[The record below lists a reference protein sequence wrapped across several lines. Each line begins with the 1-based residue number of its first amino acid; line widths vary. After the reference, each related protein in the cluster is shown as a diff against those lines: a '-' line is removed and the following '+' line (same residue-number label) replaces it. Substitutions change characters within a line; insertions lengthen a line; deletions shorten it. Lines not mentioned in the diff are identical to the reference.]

1 MSRMDVPAPDSQYG
15 MRKNRQ
21 RAKLLKILLTI
32 VVTLFSAL
40 DQAGEKESDC
50 LPGEAKGAGQVVQT
64 AEAPG
69 ERDGTVIRDGQ
80 SGGQVPDQADFCRG
94 VAREN

>member
-1 MSRMDVPAPDSQYG
+1 VPAPDSQYG

-80 SGGQVPDQADFCRG
+80 SGGQAPDQADF
-94 VAREN
+94 VAESLERIE

>member
-1 MSRMDVPAPDSQYG
+1 MDVPAPDLEHGTQ
-15 MRKNRQ
+15 KNPER
-21 RAKLLKILLTI
+21 RKLLKTLLPI
-32 VVTLFSAL
+32 VVTDLSAL